1 MKIATQTQPAGN
13 APASQRL
20 MSVDAL
26 RGFDMFWIIGA
37 DSLVYALSRM
47 SQTRPT
53 TFLADQLEHA
63 EWEGFH
69 FYDLIFPLFV
79 FIVGVSLVFSL
90 TKTIQQA
97 GRAEAVKRVFRRSVL
112 LFAVAIFYSGGFT
125 SPWPDIRLMGVLNRI
140 AIAYFFAGLLFCFFK
155 PWALVATCVAILAG
169 YWALMTFTPIRDI
182 QLTRSNLAQLAE
194 KAGDKKTAD
203 LFNDERNPSAVKDSP
218 AWAAAEKMFYAT
230 TNRVTGKFDKGL
242 NLANHVD
249 FEYLPARKYDTFF
262 DPEGFLSN
270 LPAVATCLLGV
281 FAGLLLRQGSVPRVG
296 GIGSAVAGVAVALL
310 YAAFRIH
317 CYPGE
322 PSWISDLTQQSVGH
336 AFALSLFVSYIFF
349 IGEAIALGSFV
360 AFLLHRE
367 ASREERKAYLLLVAG
382 VTAVLLGW
390 LWNAQ
395 FPVIKK
401 IWTSSYVLVA
411 GGYSAI
417 LLGIFYQ
424 IVDVWQARA
433 WCQPFVWMGMNSITV
448 YLASNILGGFRKLA
462 TRFVGGDVRIFF
474 DGHVAKG
481 FGDMV
486 ISIVG
491 LLLAFWLVHFLY
503 KRKIFLRL

>member
-1 MKIATQTQPAGN
+1 MSKTNSFMTTATQSQPAAP

-37 DSLVYALSRM
+37 DALVYALHKM
-47 SQTRPT
+47 SQTEPT
-53 TFLADQLEHA
+53 KRLADQLEHA

-97 GRAEAVKRVFRRSVL
+97 GRAEALKRVFRRSIL

-125 SPWPDIRLMGVLNRI
+125 SAWPDIRLMGVLNRI

-155 PWALVATCVAILAG
+155 PRALVAICVAILAG

-182 QLTRSNLAQLAE
+182 QLTKSNLAQLAE
-194 KAGDKKTAD
+194 QAGDKETAA
-203 LFNDERNPSAVKDSP
+203 LFNKEGNPSAVKDSP

-242 NLANHVD
+242 NLANHID
-249 FEYLPARKYDTFF
+249 FQYLPGRKYDTFF
-262 DPEGFLSN
+262 DPEGYLSN

-281 FAGLLLRQGSVPRVG
+281 FAGLLLRSRTVPDQRKVVYL
-296 GIGSAVAGVAVALL
+296 IAAG
-310 YAAFRIH
+310 AA
-317 CYPGE
+317 
-322 PSWISDLTQQSVGH
+322 
-336 AFALSLFVSYIFF
+336 AA
-349 IGEAIALGSFV
+349 A
-360 AFLLHRE
+360 
-367 ASREERKAYLLLVAG
+367 
-382 VTAVLLGW
+382 LGW
-390 LWNAQ
+390 LWNAE

-417 LLGIFYQ
+417 LLGVFYL
-424 IVDVWQARA
+424 IVDVWQTRA
-433 WCQPFVWMGMNSITV
+433 WCQPFVWMGMNSITI

-462 TRFVGGDVRIFF
+462 TRFVGGDIRIFL

-481 FGDMV
+481 FGDLV

>member
-1 MKIATQTQPAGN
+1 MTTPTQTQPTGN

-47 SQTRPT
+47 SPSRPT
-53 TFLADQLEHA
+53 TLLADQLEHA

-97 GRAEAVKRVFRRSVL
+97 GRAEALKRVFRRSIL

-140 AIAYFFAGLLFCFFK
+140 ALAYFFAGLLFCFLK
-155 PWALVATCVAILAG
+155 PRLLVAIAVAILVG
-169 YWALMTFTPIRDI
+169 YWGVMTFTPIRDI
-182 QLTRSNLAQLAE
+182 QLTKSNLAQLAE
-194 KAGDKKTAD
+194 KAGDTKTAA
-203 LFNDERNPSAVKDSP
+203 LFNEDRNPSAVKDSP

-262 DPEGFLSN
+262 DPEGFLSTI
-270 LPAVATCLLGV
+270 PAVATCLLGV
-281 FAGLLLRQGSVPRVG
+281 FAGLLLRNQAVTDQRKVVFLIAF
-296 GIGSAVAGVAVALL
+296 GIAGVM
-310 YAAFRIH
+310 
-317 CYPGE
+317 
-322 PSWISDLTQQSVGH
+322 
-336 AFALSLFVSYIFF
+336 
-349 IGEAIALGSFV
+349 
-360 AFLLHRE
+360 
-367 ASREERKAYLLLVAG
+367 
-382 VTAVLLGW
+382 LGW
-390 LWNAQ
+390 LWNGQ

-417 LLGIFYQ
+417 LLGVFYL
-424 IVDVWQARA
+424 IVDVWKTRA
-433 WCQPFVWMGMNSITV
+433 WCQPFVWMGMNSITI

-462 TRFVGGDVRIFF
+462 ARFAGGDVRTFF
-474 DGHVAKG
+474 DAH
-481 FGDMV
+481 
-486 ISIVG
+486 G